1 MAQDKLIWKIVL
13 DFAILL
19 CVGAPLLAFV
29 IWGEAPKVGFFEDDR
44 SLRLPYKEETISE
57 TWLAAV
63 GFAFMVATVVI
74 IEFVRDRKGRSVGEK
89 FLCGSLIPGWLW
101 ESYITIGVF
110 TFGAACQQLTAEVT
124 KYVTGRL
131 RPHFYAVCRPVYD
144 TSLPANSQGYI
155 QEYTC
160 SNTEISENRISQMR
174 LSFPSAHASFAMY
187 VAVFWILYIQIK
199 GKWRGSKL
207 LRHGMQL
214 AVFLAAW
221 YVGLSRVVEH
231 FHHWEDTAFGFFIGI
246 VYGVLVIPFILK
258 PKRYVPSAWQDS
270 APQENMLPRPV
281 LAR

>member
-63 GFAFMVATVVI
+63 VI

-110 TFGAACQQLTAEVT
+110 TFGAACQQLTAE
-124 KYVTGRL
+124 
-131 RPHFYAVCRPVYD
+131 
-144 TSLPANSQGYI
+144 GYI

-187 VAVFWILYIQIK
+187 VAVFWI
-199 GKWRGSKL
+199 
-207 LRHGMQL
+207 
-214 AVFLAAW
+214 
-221 YVGLSRVVEH
+221 
-231 FHHWEDTAFGFFIGI
+231 
-246 VYGVLVIPFILK
+246 IPFILK